1 MNVSEAPIFGKKADR
16 ADCTPAFDSVCLAF
30 AVAICGLAI
39 AAIEIASSKESLG
52 EAALWLSNGNTPAT
66 AKAIAQMSF
75 NVDTG
80 FRGEKEGGTFR
91 WDALPAAFWLP
102 LCGLFNTHRS
112 GCCSVEIVKVF
123 PGLFRRA
130 PADQVA

>member
-1 MNVSEAPIFGKKADR
+1 M
-16 ADCTPAFDSVCLAF
+16 
-30 AVAICGLAI
+30 
-39 AAIEIASSKESLG
+39 AAMEIASSKESLC
-52 EAALWLSNGNTPAT
+52 EAALWPSNGNTPVT

-80 FRGEKEGGTFR
+80 FSGEKEDRTFR

-102 LCGLFNTHRS
+102 FCGLFNTHRS
-112 GCCSVEIVKVF
+112 GCCGVEIVKVF